1 MAVALRSR
9 DRTIGQIG
17 FLAAD
22 SGRHYGP
29 DDLALAED
37 LARRIAAAVDNA
49 RLYHDAQRALK
60 LRDEFLSIASHEL
73 KTPLTAL
80 QLQVQ
85 LLERALT
92 AVREGSLDRR
102 RVERFLDGARRQMR
116 RLAKLVNDLLDV
128 SRGPGG
134 KRELQREE
142 TDLAILVHDVAER
155 FAAEAAASGSPITL
169 HAAERAVAWVD
180 RFQIDQVITNL
191 LSNAIRY
198 GGGSPIDVCLEPK
211 ASTICLTVRDRGI
224 GIAPEHLSLVFD
236 RFERVAVSQN
246 YGGLGLGLYITRQI
260 VEAHG
265 GHISV
270 ESTPDTGTIFAVELP
285 VGNEP

>member
-1 MAVALRSR
+1 
-9 DRTIGQIG
+9 
-17 FLAAD
+17 
-22 SGRHYGP
+22 
-29 DDLALAED
+29 
-37 LARRIAAAVDNA
+37 
-49 RLYHDAQRALK
+49 
-60 LRDEFLSIASHEL
+60 
-73 KTPLTAL
+73 
-80 QLQVQ
+80 
-85 LLERALT
+85 
-92 AVREGSLDRR
+92 
-102 RVERFLDGARRQMR
+102 
-116 RLAKLVNDLLDV
+116 
-128 SRGPGG
+128 
-134 KRELQREE
+134 
-142 TDLAILVHDVAER
+142 
-155 FAAEAAASGSPITL
+155 
-169 HAAERAVAWVD
+169 
-180 RFQIDQVITNL
+180 VITNL